1 VYLSSFNRGSRR
13 WDYAQDPSL
22 AGVNPLPSLFLQS
35 LLPIRLELAPAIYMQ
50 PFSNDIQPISLKKVN
65 PKKCCSHT
73 CPRSTQLIPGQQLLR
88 CSGCKA
94 VSYCDRQCQRDAW
107 ALHKYVSFKST
118 ILLGRIHPVTLS
130 LDLCANFNA
139 MLTVLC
145 RKPLIRHCPPWI
157 RSLTC

>member
-1 VYLSSFNRGSRR
+1 VGLCTRSE
-13 WDYAQDPSL
+13 SL
-22 AGVNPLPSLFLQS
+22 NGVNLLPSLFS
-35 LLPIRLELAPAIYMQ
+35 RLELAPAIYMQ
-50 PFSNDIQPISLKKVN
+50 SSFSNDIRPISLKKVK

-73 CPRSTQLIPGQQLLR
+73 CPRSTQLIPGQQLLL

-118 ILLGRIHPVTLS
+118 ILLGRIHPGTLS
-130 LDLCANFNA
+130 LDLCANFSA
-139 MLTVLC
+139 VLTVLC
-145 RKPLIRHCPPWI
+145 REPPIRHCPPWI